1 MEQYTVLTKGITEI
15 DGNNKFT
22 ATLVYAYIKSR
33 ENYELNVTSRLTYPN
48 IAKNIKVAEGTVENI
63 VPALISKRALLTK
76 VDGWSMPFEI

>member
-48 IAKNIKVAEGTVENI
+48 IANI
-63 VPALISKRALLTK
+63 VKLYIRMK
-76 VDGWSMPFEI
+76 VNTNQV